1 VHPLFSSDGRE
12 ELRRLARGSTLYAFD
27 FDGTLAPIV
36 ANPAEARA
44 ADRVTRPLA
53 QLATLVPV
61 AVVSGRA
68 QRDLIE
74 RLPCEIAY
82 LVGNH
87 GNEGLPQ
94 EPDTA
99 SLEATCRAWR
109 ASLEL
114 QLLAPEARGVW
125 LEDKGRSLSLHYRAA
140 PDHAAA
146 SAFLRAVARALT
158 PQPTVIDGKLVL
170 NLLPPGALT
179 KFEAL
184 RMLVAHEGVDNVLFV
199 GDDDTDE
206 IVFERAPRHWTTVRI
221 DPAGRTAA
229 RFTLEEQASIEV
241 LLAHLLAE
249 EHADAAGDAEPP
261 ARADPRGQ
269 IKL

>member
-1 VHPLFSSDGRE
+1 VAPLFSHEGRT
-12 ELRRLARGSTLYAFD
+12 ELQRLARGDTLYAFD

-36 ANPAEARA
+36 AEPAHARA
-44 ADRVTRPLA
+44 ADRVTLPLA
-53 QLATLVPV
+53 QLARLVPV

-87 GNEGLPQ
+87 GNEGLP
-94 EPDTA
+94 EDPDA
-99 SLEATCRAWR
+99 AQLEETCRRWR
-109 ASLEL
+109 ASLGA
-114 QLLAPEARGVW
+114 QLVALEGHGVR

-140 PDHAAA
+140 PDPAAA
-146 SAFLRAVARALT
+146 SAFLRSVAHSLL
-158 PQPTVIDGKLVL
+158 PQPTVIDGKMVL

-184 RMLVAHEGVDNVLFV
+184 RILAQHEGVDQVLFV

-206 IVFERAPRHWTTVRI
+206 IVFQRAPRHWTTVRI
-221 DPAGRTAA
+221 DPHGETAA
-229 RFTLEEQASIEV
+229 RFCLEEQASIEI
-241 LLAHLLAE
+241 LLSHLLAE
-249 EHADAAGDAEPP
+249 HADDAQP
-261 ARADPRGQ
+261 APRTGR
-269 IKL
+269 

>member
-1 VHPLFSSDGRE
+1 MTPLFSRTGRE
-12 ELRRLARGSTLYAFD
+12 ELRRLAQGSTLYAFD

-36 ANPAEARA
+36 PDPAQARA

-87 GNEGLPQ
+87 GNEGLPNEQ
-94 EPDTA
+94 DTRR
-99 SLEATCRAWR
+99 LVETCSAWR
-109 ASLEL
+109 GQLEL
-114 QLLAPEARGVW
+114 QLLAPQAQGVR
-125 LEDKGRSLSLHYRAA
+125 LEDKGQSLSLHYRAA
-140 PDHAAA
+140 PDPAAA
-146 SAFLRAVARALT
+146 SHFLRELAHGLA

-170 NLLPPGALT
+170 NLLPPGAMT

-184 RMLVAHEGVDNVLFV
+184 RVLVEHEGVENVLFV

-206 IVFERAPRHWTTVRI
+206 IVFERAPPGWTTVRI
-221 DPAGRTAA
+221 DPVDDSRA
-229 RFTLEEQASIEV
+229 RFCLTEQASIEV

-249 EHADAAGDAEPP
+249 HADENV
-261 ARADPRGQ
+261 RR
-269 IKL
+269 

>member
-1 VHPLFSSDGRE
+1 MTPLFSHQGRD

-36 ANPAEARA
+36 ADPAQARA

-53 QLATLVPV
+53 QLARLVPV

-82 LVGNH
+82 VVGNH

-94 EPDTA
+94 EPDSA
-99 SLEATCRAWR
+99 LFEETCRRWR

-114 QLLAPEARGVW
+114 QLLAPEGQGVW
-125 LEDKGRSLSLHYRAA
+125 LEDKGRSLSLHYRGA
-140 PDHAAA
+140 PDPAAA
-146 SAFLRAVARALT
+146 SAFLRSVAHSLV
-158 PQPTVIDGKLVL
+158 PQPTVIDGKMVL

-179 KFEAL
+179 KFDAL
-184 RMLVAHEGVDNVLFV
+184 RTLVQHEGLENVLFV

-206 IVFERAPRHWTTVRI
+206 IAFERAPPHWTTVRI
-221 DPAGRTAA
+221 DPAGKSAA
-229 RFTLEEQASIEV
+229 RYCLEEQASIEV

-249 EHADAAGDAEPP
+249 HADDAQP
-261 ARADPRGQ
+261 ALSTDGG
-269 IKL
+269 

>member
-1 VHPLFSSDGRE
+1 MTPLFSKEGRRQ
-12 ELRRLARGSTLYAFD
+12 LRRLAKAETLYAFD

-36 ANPAEARA
+36 PDPAQARA
-44 ADRVTRPLA
+44 AERVTLALA
-53 QLATLVPV
+53 QLANLVPV

-87 GNEGLPQ
+87 GNEGLPDAGDSSRLT
-94 EPDTA
+94 E
-99 SLEATCRAWR
+99 TCLTWR
-109 ASLEL
+109 KELEL
-114 QLLAPEARGVW
+114 QLLAPEGAGVR
-125 LEDKGRSLSLHYRAA
+125 LEDKGHSLSLHYRTA
-140 PDHAAA
+140 PDPVAA
-146 SAFLRAVARALT
+146 SAFLRTLSHALT
-158 PQPTVIDGKLVL
+158 PQPTVIDGKMVL

-184 RMLVAHEGVDNVLFV
+184 QVLMQHEGVDNVFFV

-206 IVFERAPRHWTTVRI
+206 IVFERAPPHWMTVRI
-221 DPAGRTAA
+221 DPEGGSAA
-229 RFTLEEQASIEV
+229 QYCLAEQASIEI

-249 EHADAAGDAEPP
+249 HADRAQAEL
-261 ARADPRGQ
+261 RSTR
-269 IKL
+269 

>member
-1 VHPLFSSDGRE
+1 VTPLLSPQGRE
-12 ELRRLARGSTLYAFD
+12 ELRRLAHVRTLYAFD

-36 ANPAEARA
+36 ADPAQARA
-44 ADRVTRPLA
+44 AERVLRPLA
-53 QLATLVPV
+53 QLAQVVPV

-94 EPDTA
+94 EPDVA
-99 SLEATCRAWR
+99 QFERTCRRWR

-125 LEDKGRSLSLHYRAA
+125 LEDKGSSLSLHYRAA
-140 PDHAAA
+140 PDPAAA
-146 SAFLRAVARALT
+146 SVLLRSLAQGLV
-158 PQPTVIDGKLVL
+158 PQPTVIDGKMVV
-170 NLLPPGALT
+170 NLLPPDAMT

-184 RMLVAHEGVDNVLFV
+184 RLLAQHAGVEQVLFV

-206 IVFERAPRHWTTVRI
+206 IVFERAPPHWTTVRI
-221 DPAGRTAA
+221 DPAGRSAA
-229 RFTLEEQASIEV
+229 RFFLEEQASIEV
-241 LLAHLLAE
+241 LLAHLLADQSE
-249 EHADAAGDAEPP
+249 AS
-261 ARADPRGQ
+261 ARH
-269 IKL
+269 